1 MNRNSE
7 PTPGDVEGAD
17 IGELFAR
24 MARPSR
30 PAEALALSTRL
41 GDLVA
46 DLDPLK
52 AVAAVAGMM
61 TEPRFQAHTV
71 RLDYCLRLILATA
84 HGKRRLGY
92 RELNKLL
99 NDLLVEA
106 RVGRLEDPI
115 EDFFTEAIPTKR
127 GDYLIFS
134 GIWEKAAIHTECMLR
149 AFEALPEWDGKQPSL
164 DTLYRLLLLADAL
177 VHRCGLA
184 RRVVGNGT
192 PAGAILTP
200 SDQRLRILSQ
210 RVRFTWADL
219 ATLGIEKDALKS
231 FFVFPNDRPYL
242 WRAALQAIPLWSSC
256 P

>member
-1 MNRNSE
+1 M
-7 PTPGDVEGAD
+7 
-17 IGELFAR
+17 
-24 MARPSR
+24 
-30 PAEALALSTRL
+30 ALSTRL